1 MSQLVLAISNKHV
14 SECDQPPTID
24 TSQSPDYIGYFEN
37 QFGEQWIFRF
47 DRTTGRGTVRGG
59 DDGWNC
65 EHPVAEGRC
74 DIILDDAESRWL
86 ASAWA
91 AATGKPVL
99 NDGER

>member
-1 MSQLVLAISNKHV
+1 MLKPMIVIHNRHVDECGVSQS
-14 SECDQPPTID
+14 ID
-24 TSQSPDYIGYFEN
+24 TSQSPYYIGYFEN

-91 AATGKPVL
+91 AATGQPVL